1 MNLMFLE
8 YEKEK
13 IYTQEEKIF
22 TKNVMMKM
30 KS

>member
-1 MNLMFLE
+1 MNLMFPD
-8 YEKEK
+8 YVKET
-13 IYTQEEKIF
+13 IYTKEEKIF